1 MQAKMENQMFTA
13 QSRRNK
19 DLWSS
24 LYITDIPIHT
34 RTNDVYTKIDHFC
47 ADVLAE
53 GGLGIKDF
61 SIQRN
66 CILGFWEFKVVTEFE
81 LMKFDVKD

>member
-1 MQAKMENQMFTA
+1 MENQMFTA

-53 GGLGIKDF
+53 GVNLHRAN
-61 SIQRN
+61 SILNYDSPWNGTQQKRN
-66 CILGFWEFKVVTEFE
+66 NKQ
-81 LMKFDVKD
+81 

>member
-1 MQAKMENQMFTA
+1 MENQMFTA

-24 LYITDIPIHT
+24 LYITDIPIYT
-34 RTNDVYTKIDHFC
+34 RTNDVYTNVEIFC
-47 ADVLAE
+47 NSVLAE
-53 GGLGIKDF
+53 DGLGIKDF